1 MTRVTIY
8 EIVLIAPALIFSIRV
23 ILIEL
28 SKGISVTDYT
38 EQQIKVKNLIAV
50 LTRTKLDQNILNEE
64 LVSILQ
70 MSAIMISAGESP
82 VTSLKHIAERSE
94 GIIPEMMRRE
104 FDNLESGGSLVKTL
118 DYLAVTSSSKQVKRL
133 GNSIQVAIDR
143 GSPIL
148 QVIQN
153 QVNSINKEIH
163 IQLLRKSGKS
173 EIALLI
179 PVVFLILPVS
189 ILFAIWPSLYSLN
202 FGAI

>member
-1 MTRVTIY
+1 MTRLTIY
-8 EIVLIAPALIFSIRV
+8 EFVLIAPALIFSMRV

-50 LTRTKLDQNILNEE
+50 LTRTKLDQNLLNEE

-70 MSAIMISAGESP
+70 MASIMISAGESP
-82 VTSLKHIAERSE
+82 ATSLKHIAERSE

-104 FDNLESGGSLVKTL
+104 FNNLESGGSLVKTL

-163 IQLLRKSGKS
+163 TQLLRKSGKS

-189 ILFAIWPSLYSLN
+189 ILFAIWPSLYGLN

>member
-1 MTRVTIY
+1 MTRVTLY
-8 EIVLIAPALIFSIRV
+8 EIVLIAPAIIFSIKI
-23 ILIEL
+23 ILIEI
-28 SKGISVTDYT
+28 SKGISVINYT
-38 EQQIKVKNLIAV
+38 RHQIRLKNLISV
-50 LTRTKLDQNILNEE
+50 LTRTKLDQNMLNEE

-70 MSAIMISAGESP
+70 LASIMISAGESP
-82 VTSLKHIAERSE
+82 VSSLKYIAERSE
-94 GIIPEMMRRE
+94 GVIPELIRGE
-104 FDNLESGGSLVKTL
+104 FNKLETGGSLLRTL
-118 DYLAVTSSSKQVKRL
+118 DFIAITSSSKQVKRL

-153 QVNSINKEIH
+153 QVNSIKREIH
-163 IQLLRKSGKS
+163 TQLLRKSGKS

-179 PVVFLILPVS
+179 PVVFLIMPVS

>member
-1 MTRVTIY
+1 MIKIRIY
-8 EIVLIAPALIFSIRV
+8 EFILIAPILLFSVRV

-28 SKGISVTDYT
+28 SKGVSVTNYS
-38 EQQIKVKNLIAV
+38 EQQIRLKNLIAV
-50 LTRTKLDQNILNEE
+50 ITRTKLDQNLLNEE

-70 MSAIMISAGESP
+70 MASIMISAGESP
-82 VTSLKHIAERSE
+82 VTSLKYISERSE
-94 GIIPEMMRRE
+94 GIIPELMRKE
-104 FDNLESGGSLVKTL
+104 LNNLETRGSLVKSL
-118 DYLAVTSSSKQVKRL
+118 DYLAVTSSSKQVRRL
-133 GNSIQVAIDR
+133 GNSIQVAVDR

-153 QVNSINKEIH
+153 QVTSINKEIH
-163 IQLLRKSGKS
+163 TQLLKKSGKS

-189 ILFAIWPSLYSLN
+189 ILFAIWPSIYSLN

>member
-1 MTRVTIY
+1 MTRLTIY
-8 EIVLIAPALIFSIRV
+8 EFVLIAPALLFSIRV

-28 SKGISVTDYT
+28 SKGVSVIDYT
-38 EQQIKVKNLIAV
+38 EQEIRLKNLIAV
-50 LTRTKLDQNILNEE
+50 LTRTQLDQNILNEE
-64 LVSILQ
+64 LASILQ
-70 MSAIMISAGESP
+70 MASIMISAGESP
-82 VTSLKHIAERSE
+82 ISSLKYIAGRSE
-94 GIIPEMMRRE
+94 GVIPEMIRRE
-104 FDNLESGGSLVKTL
+104 FNKLEAGGSLVKTL
-118 DYLAVTSSSKQVKRL
+118 DYLAITSNSKQVKRL

-163 IQLLRKSGKS
+163 TQLLRKSGKS

-179 PVVFLILPVS
+179 PIVFLILPVS
-189 ILFAIWPSLYSLN
+189 ILFAIWPSLYGLN

>member
-1 MTRVTIY
+1 M
-8 EIVLIAPALIFSIRV
+8 A
-23 ILIEL
+23 
-28 SKGISVTDYT
+28 
-38 EQQIKVKNLIAV
+38 
-50 LTRTKLDQNILNEE
+50 
-64 LVSILQ
+64 
-70 MSAIMISAGESP
+70 AIMISAGESP

-104 FDNLESGGSLVKTL
+104 FDNLESGGNLVKTL

-173 EIALLI
+173 EIVLLI

>member
-1 MTRVTIY
+1 MTIVTIY

-70 MSAIMISAGESP
+70 MAAIMISAGESP

-104 FDNLESGGSLVKTL
+104 FDNLESGGNLVKTL

>member
-8 EIVLIAPALIFSIRV
+8 EIALIAPALIFSIRV

-104 FDNLESGGSLVKTL
+104 FDNLESGGNLVKTF

>member
-1 MTRVTIY
+1 MSRITIY
-8 EIVLIAPALIFSIRV
+8 EFLLIAPALIFSIRV

-28 SKGISVTDYT
+28 SRGISVTDYSK
-38 EQQIKVKNLIAV
+38 EQIRVKNLIAA

-70 MSAIMISAGESP
+70 LTAIMTSAGESP
-82 VTSLKHIAERSE
+82 VSSLKHIAERSE
-94 GIIPEMMRRE
+94 GIIPDMMRRE
-104 FDNLESGGSLVKTL
+104 FNNLESGGSLVKTL

-153 QVNSINKEIH
+153 QVNSINREIH
-163 IQLLRKSGKS
+163 THLLRKSGKS
-173 EIALLI
+173 EITLLI

-189 ILFAIWPSLYSLN
+189 ILFAIWPSLYGLN

>member
-1 MTRVTIY
+1 MTRVTVY
-8 EIVLIAPALIFSIRV
+8 EFVLIAPALIFSIRV

-50 LTRTKLDQNILNEE
+50 LTRTKIDQNLLNEE

-70 MSAIMISAGESP
+70 MAAIMISAGESP
-82 VTSLKHIAERSE
+82 VTSIKHIAERSE

-104 FDNLESGGSLVKTL
+104 FDNLESGGNLVKTL

>member
-8 EIVLIAPALIFSIRV
+8 ELVLIAPAVLFSIRI

-28 SKGISVTDYT
+28 SKGISVIDYT
-38 EQQIKVKNLIAV
+38 EQQIWVKNLIAV
-50 LTRTKLDQNILNEE
+50 VTRTKLDQNQLNEE

-70 MSAIMISAGESP
+70 MASIMISAGESP
-82 VTSLKHIAERSE
+82 ISSLKYIAERSE
-94 GIIPEMMRRE
+94 GLISEMIRSE
-104 FDNLESGGSLVKTL
+104 FNNLETGGSLVKTL
-118 DYLAVTSSSKQVKRL
+118 DYLAITSRSKQVKRL
-133 GNSIQVAIDR
+133 GNSIQVALDR

-163 IQLLRKSGKS
+163 TQLLRKSGKS

-179 PVVFLILPVS
+179 PVVFLILPIS
-189 ILFAIWPSLYSLN
+189 ILFAIWPSLYGLN

>member
-8 EIVLIAPALIFSIRV
+8 EIALIAPALIFSIRV

-104 FDNLESGGSLVKTL
+104 FDNLESGGNLVKTL

>member
-1 MTRVTIY
+1 MTRVTFY
-8 EIVLIAPALIFSIRV
+8 EIVLIAPAIIFSIKI
-23 ILIEL
+23 ILIEI
-28 SKGISVTDYT
+28 SKGISVINYT
-38 EQQIKVKNLIAV
+38 RHQIRLKNLISV
-50 LTRTKLDQNILNEE
+50 LTRTKLDQNMLNEE

-70 MSAIMISAGESP
+70 LASIMISAGESP
-82 VTSLKHIAERSE
+82 VSSLKYIAERSE
-94 GIIPEMMRRE
+94 GVIPELIRGE
-104 FDNLESGGSLVKTL
+104 FNKLETGGSLLRTL
-118 DYLAVTSSSKQVKRL
+118 DFIAITSSSKQVKRL

-153 QVNSINKEIH
+153 QVNSIKREIH
-163 IQLLRKSGKS
+163 TQLLRKSGKS

-179 PVVFLILPVS
+179 PVVFLIMPVS

>member
-8 EIVLIAPALIFSIRV
+8 ELVLIAPAVLFSIRI

-28 SKGISVTDYT
+28 SKGISVIDYT
-38 EQQIKVKNLIAV
+38 EQQIWVKNLIAV
-50 LTRTKLDQNILNEE
+50 VTRTKLDQNQLNEE

-70 MSAIMISAGESP
+70 MASIMISAGESP
-82 VTSLKHIAERSE
+82 ISSLKYIAERSE
-94 GIIPEMMRRE
+94 GVISEMIRSE
-104 FDNLESGGSLVKTL
+104 FNNLETGGSLVKTL
-118 DYLAVTSSSKQVKRL
+118 DYLAITSRSKQVKRL
-133 GNSIQVAIDR
+133 GNSIQVALDR

-163 IQLLRKSGKS
+163 TQLLRKSGKS
-173 EIALLI
+173 EIELLI
-179 PVVFLILPVS
+179 PVVFLILPIS
-189 ILFAIWPSLYSLN
+189 ILFAIWPSLYGLN

>member
-8 EIVLIAPALIFSIRV
+8 ELVLIAPAVLFSIRI

-28 SKGISVTDYT
+28 SKGISVIDYT
-38 EQQIKVKNLIAV
+38 EQQIWVKNLIAV
-50 LTRTKLDQNILNEE
+50 VTRTKLDQNQLNEE

-70 MSAIMISAGESP
+70 MASIMISAGESP
-82 VTSLKHIAERSE
+82 ISSLKYIAERSE
-94 GIIPEMMRRE
+94 GVISEMIRSE
-104 FDNLESGGSLVKTL
+104 FNNLETGGSLVKTL
-118 DYLAVTSSSKQVKRL
+118 DYLAITSRSKQVKRL

-163 IQLLRKSGKS
+163 TQLLRKSGKS

-189 ILFAIWPSLYSLN
+189 ILFAIWPSLYGLN
-202 FGAI
+202 FGSI

>member
-1 MTRVTIY
+1 MTRLTIY
-8 EIVLIAPALIFSIRV
+8 EFVLIAPALIFSMRV

-50 LTRTKLDQNILNEE
+50 LTRTKLDQNLLNEE

-70 MSAIMISAGESP
+70 MASIMISAGESP

-104 FDNLESGGSLVKTL
+104 FNNLESGGSLVKTL

-163 IQLLRKSGKS
+163 THLLRKSGKS

-189 ILFAIWPSLYSLN
+189 ILFAIWPSLYGLN

>member
-1 MTRVTIY
+1 MTIVTIY

-163 IQLLRKSGKS
+163 IQLLRKSGKN